1 MKPCGRTRDTV
12 CEECPQSGKGIMSYT
27 SVQCNEVG
35 IEGNRQQL
43 LSSKETCDGVEISNC
58 GHQRVTELES

>member
-12 CEECPQSGKGIMSYT
+12 CEECPQNGQGIMSYA

-35 IEGNRQQL
+35 IEGNRQL
-43 LSSKETCDGVEISNC
+43 L
-58 GHQRVTELES
+58 LA